1 MSTDAW
7 YTANAEAFIE
17 ATAPIDMRALYGP
30 FLALLPPG
38 ALLLDVG
45 CGSGRDSLAFL
56 RQGFRVVAL
65 EPCEALA
72 SRAEVLLEQPVG
84 RRRVQDLEE
93 TDVFDGIWA
102 CASLL
107 HVPARETPAV
117 LARLARALRPGGVLY
132 ASYKLGQGEREAER
146 LFNDQDEDSLRGLLE
161 GASLEALKLW
171 LTDDARGNQQQ
182 RWVNALASRAPTS
195 PPRCRS
201 SR

>member
-17 ATAPIDMRALYGP
+17 ATESIDMSALHGP

-38 ALLLDVG
+38 ALILDVG
-45 CGSGRDSLAFL
+45 CGSGRDSLAFVH
-56 RQGFRVVAL
+56 QGFRVVAL

-72 SRAEVLLEQPVG
+72 SRAEALLQQPVV
-84 RRRVQDLEE
+84 RRRVQELEE
-93 TDVFDGIWA
+93 TETFDGIWA

-117 LARLARALRPGGVLY
+117 LARLARALRPGGILY

-146 LFNDQDEDSLRGLLE
+146 LFHDQDEGSLRALLE
-161 GASLEALKLW
+161 GASLETLELW
-171 LTDDARGNQQQ
+171 LTDDARGIHGQ
-182 RWVNALASRAPTS
+182 RWVNALASR
-195 PPRCRS
+195 R
-201 SR
+201 